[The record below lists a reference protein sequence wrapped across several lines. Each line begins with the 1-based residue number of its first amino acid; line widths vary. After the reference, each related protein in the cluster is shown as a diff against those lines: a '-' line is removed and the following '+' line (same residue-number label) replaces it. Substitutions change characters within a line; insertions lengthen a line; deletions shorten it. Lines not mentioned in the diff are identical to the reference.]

1 MGTSLNR
8 DLLSFVDGRQ
18 IIRFRRRVRGY
29 NYDSW
34 RGRMLLLSG
43 GWTSLTTSSMQS
55 ACMLNGYTVVR
66 SHYTNLNIIS

>member
-34 RGRMLLLSG
+34 RGRMLPLSG
-43 GWTSLTTSSMQS
+43 GWTSL
-55 ACMLNGYTVVR
+55 
-66 SHYTNLNIIS
+66 